1 MAKFLDYQG
10 LTQFWAKVK
19 TWVYTAVT
27 TNSPSKS
34 KTVTGMQDG
43 KVTYGNIGIDASQ
56 VETGTIPIARGGT
69 GAGTAA
75 SARSNLDV
83 YSKSETEALVA
94 GRIVVVQTLPGSG
107 QSGCIY
113 YVGPTGSGDDMYE
126 EYIWDANNS
135 TFIKVG
141 EKSLD
146 LSEYVNDLVSSGT
159 GNYVIGITKSGSTL
173 TITKG
178 NLPDATTSQKGIVQI
193 AGSIGATVSSEN
205 NKAASEKAVR
215 DAINA
220 LDANKTSTDGTNVQ
234 VKVTVTDG
242 KVSAVNITTDNTE
255 NKNNK
260 VTTWSQ
266 TTTDAHYPSEKLVK
280 TSLDSKTDKVASATE
295 GNFAGLD
302 ANGNLTDSGYSAADF
317 ATAEQGGKA
326 DSAIQGVRLAGA
338 ASALTPD
345 SNKHVTIPNAV
356 ATGATGATNGLMTA
370 NDKKRLDELTKVEA
384 SSTNG
389 NIKIDGTE
397 TTVYTHPTT
406 TAAAASAKKVGKDA
420 LGHVV
425 LGEALTKSDVGLGN
439 VDNTADANK
448 NVLSATKLTTARTI
462 DGISFDGT
470 ANIDHYGECPTAAAT
485 AAKVVTL
492 SEARGFTL
500 GPGASLYI
508 KFQYSNTATSPTLNV
523 NSTGAKSIYRY
534 GSTAPGVTTVN
545 SWQAGSVVHLVYDGT
560 AWQMVGWLND
570 DHTYTNASLGQG
582 YGTCATAEATTAKV
596 VTLSS
601 SYVVTTGGIVAVKFT
616 YGLCA
621 SATMNIN
628 GRGAK
633 SIFIHGAAV
642 TSTTAKLVKAG
653 DIAYFIYDGTQYHFL
668 GTDRMEQDAVVG
680 FSDTGT
686 AGTNAKVQYEKG
698 DGTKGDLMI
707 AITDAEINALP

>member
-10 LTQFWAKVK
+10 LTQFWAKIK

-43 KVTYGNIGIDASQ
+43 TVTYGDIGIDASQ
-56 VETGTIPIARGGT
+56 VETGTLPVSRGGT
-69 GAGTAA
+69 GSGTAA
-75 SARSNLDV
+75 GARSNLDV
-83 YSKSETEALVA
+83 YSKSETESLVA
-94 GRIVVVQTLPGSG
+94 GRIVVVQTLPASG
-107 QSGCIY
+107 QAGCIY
-113 YVGPTGSGDDMYE
+113 YVGPTGTGGDQYE
-126 EYIWDANNS
+126 EYIWDTTNAI
-135 TFIKVG
+135 FIKVG

-146 LSEYVNDLVSSGT
+146 LSEYVNALVASGT
-159 GNYVIGITKSGSTL
+159 GDYVIGITKSGN
-173 TITKG
+173 TITFTKG
-178 NLPDATTSQKGIVQI
+178 SLPDATTSQKGIVQI

-242 KVSAVNITTDNTE
+242 KVSAVNIMTDNTE

-280 TSLDSKTDKVASATE
+280 TSLDAKADKVVSATE

-302 ANGNLTDSGYSAADF
+302 ANGNLTDSGKSATDF
-317 ATAEQGGKA
+317 ATADQGNKA

-370 NDKKRLDELTKVEA
+370 DDKKRLGEINKIEA
-384 SSTNG
+384 SATNG
-389 NIKIDGTE
+389 NIKINGTE
-397 TTVYTHPTT
+397 TTVYAHPTT

-439 VDNTADANK
+439 VNNTADANK

-470 ANIDHYGECPTAAAT
+470 ANIDHYGECPTPAAT
-485 AAKVVTL
+485 VAKVVTL
-492 SEARGFTL
+492 SETSGFTL

-523 NSTGAKSIYRY
+523 NGTGAKSIYRY
-534 GSTAPGVTTVN
+534 GSTAPGTTAAT
-545 SWQAGSVVHLVYDGT
+545 SWQAGSVAHLVYDGA

-570 DHTYTNASLGQG
+570 NSTYTNASLGQG
-582 YGTCATAEATTAKV
+582 YGTCATAEATAAKA
-596 VTLSS
+596 VTLSG
-601 SYVVTTGGIVAVKFT
+601 YALMTGGIVAVKFT

-628 GRGAK
+628 SKGAK

-653 DIAYFIYDGTQYHFL
+653 DIAYFIYDGTQYQFL
-668 GTDRMEQDAVVG
+668 GTDRMEKDSVVG

-686 AGTNAKVQYEKG
+686 AGTDAKVQYEKG
-698 DGTKGDLMI
+698 DGTKGDLMV
-707 AITDAEINALP
+707 AITDAEIAALS

>member
-10 LTQFWAKVK
+10 LTQFWAKIK

-43 KVTYGNIGIDASQ
+43 KVTYGDIGIDASQ
-56 VETGTIPIARGGT
+56 VETGTIPVAHGGT
-69 GAGTAA
+69 GSGTAA
-75 SARSNLDV
+75 GARSNLDV
-83 YSKSETEALVA
+83 YSKAETESLVA
-94 GRIVVVQTLPGSG
+94 GRIVVVQTLPASG
-107 QSGCIY
+107 QAGCIY
-113 YVGPTGSGDDMYE
+113 YVGPSGSGGDQYE
-126 EYIWDANNS
+126 EYIWDATNS

-146 LSEYVNDLVSSGT
+146 LSEYVNELVSSGT
-159 GNYVIGITKSGSTL
+159 GDYVIGITKSGN
-173 TITKG
+173 TITFTKG
-178 NLPDATTSQKGIVQI
+178 NLPSATTSQKGIVQI

-260 VTTWSQ
+260 VTSWSQ
-266 TTTDAHYPSEKLVK
+266 TTTDTNYPSEKLVK
-280 TSLDSKTDKVASATE
+280 TSLDSKADKVASATE

-302 ANGNLTDSGYSAADF
+302 ANGNPTDSGKSAADF
-317 ATAEQGGKA
+317 ATADQGNKA
-326 DSAIQGVRLAGA
+326 DNAIQGVKLAGA
-338 ASALTPD
+338 ASPLTPD
-345 SNKHVTIPNAV
+345 SNRHVTIPNAV

-370 NDKKRLDELTKVEA
+370 DDKKRLGELTKVES

-389 NIKIDGTE
+389 NIKIDGNE
-397 TTVYTHPTT
+397 TTVYAHPTT
-406 TAAAASAKKVGKDA
+406 TAAAAAAKKVGKDS

-439 VDNTADANK
+439 VDNTADSNK
-448 NVLSATKLTTARTI
+448 NVLSATKLTTARKI

-470 ANIDHYGECPTAAAT
+470 ADIIHYCECPTAAGTAAKVVTLPDMAGFVLAAGASLYVKFQYTNSVASPTLNVNGTGAKAIYRYGTTAPGTTAATSWQANSVEHLVYDGAAWRMVGWLNDNTTYNNATLGQGYGTCTTAEAT

-492 SEARGFTL
+492 SSYA
-500 GPGASLYI
+500 
-508 KFQYSNTATSPTLNV
+508 
-523 NSTGAKSIYRY
+523 
-534 GSTAPGVTTVN
+534 
-545 SWQAGSVVHLVYDGT
+545 LV
-560 AWQMVGWLND
+560 
-570 DHTYTNASLGQG
+570 
-582 YGTCATAEATTAKV
+582 
-596 VTLSS
+596 
-601 SYVVTTGGIVAVKFT
+601 TGGIVAVKFS

-621 SATMNIN
+621 SATMNVN
-628 GRGAK
+628 GKGAK
-633 SIFIHGAAV
+633 NIFIHGAAV

-653 DIAYFIYDGTQYHFL
+653 DIAYFIYDGTQYQFL
-668 GTDRMEQDAVVG
+668 GTDRMEKDAVTG
-680 FSDTGT
+680 FSDAGT
-686 AGTNAKVQYEKG
+686 AGTDAKVQYEKG
-698 DGTKGDLMI
+698 DGTKGDLI
-707 AITDAEINALP
+707 VAITDAEINALT

>member
-10 LTQFWAKVK
+10 LTQFWAKIK

-56 VETGTIPIARGGT
+56 VETGTMPVARGGT
-69 GAGTAA
+69 GSGTAA
-75 SARSNLDV
+75 GARSNLDV
-83 YSKSETEALVA
+83 YSKAETESLVA
-94 GRIVVVQTLPGSG
+94 GRIVVVQTLPASG
-107 QSGCIY
+107 QAGCIY
-113 YVGPTGSGDDMYE
+113 YVGPSGSGGDQYE
-126 EYIWDANNS
+126 EYIWDATNS
-135 TFIKVG
+135 IFVKVG

-146 LSEYVNDLVSSGT
+146 LSEYVNDLVASGT
-159 GNYVIGITKSGSTL
+159 GDYVIGIQKSGNVITF
-173 TITKG
+173 TKG
-178 NLPDATTSQKGIVQI
+178 SLPFATTSQKGIVQI

-260 VTTWSQ
+260 VTSWSQ
-266 TTTDAHYPSEKLVK
+266 TTTDTHYPSEKLVK
-280 TSLDSKTDKVASATE
+280 TSLDSKADKVASATE

-302 ANGNLTDSGYSAADF
+302 ANGNPTDSGKSAADF
-317 ATAEQGGKA
+317 ATADQGNKA
-326 DSAIQGVRLAGA
+326 DNAIQGVKLAGA
-338 ASALTPD
+338 ASPLTPD
-345 SNKHVTIPNAV
+345 SNRHVTIPNAV

-370 NDKKRLDELTKVEA
+370 DDKKRLGELTKVEA

-397 TTVYTHPTT
+397 TTVYAHPTT
-406 TAAAASAKKVGKDA
+406 TAASAAAKKVGKDA

-439 VDNTADANK
+439 VDNTADSNK
-448 NVLSATKLTTARTI
+448 NVLSATKLTTARKI
-462 DGISFDGT
+462 DGVSFDGT
-470 ANIDHYGECPTAAAT
+470 ADIIHYCECPTEAGT

-492 SEARGFTL
+492 PDAAGFVL
-500 GPGASLYI
+500 AAGASLYV
-508 KFQYSNTATSPTLNV
+508 KFQYTNSVASPTLNV
-523 NSTGAKSIYRY
+523 NGTGAKAIYRY
-534 GSTAPGVTTVN
+534 GTTTPGTTAAT
-545 SWQAGSVVHLVYDGT
+545 SWQANSVEHLVYDGA
-560 AWQMVGWLND
+560 AWRLVGWLND
-570 DHTYTNASLGQG
+570 NTTYSNASLGQG
-582 YGTCATAEATTAKV
+582 YGTCTTAEATAAKV

-601 SYVVTTGGIVAVKFT
+601 YTLATGGIVAVKFS

-621 SATMNIN
+621 SATMNVN
-628 GRGAK
+628 GKGAK
-633 SIFIHGAAV
+633 NIFIHGAAV
-642 TSTTAKLVKAG
+642 TSMTAKLVKAG

-668 GTDRMEQDAVVG
+668 GTDRMEKDAVIG
-680 FSDTGT
+680 FSDAGT
-686 AGTNAKVQYEKG
+686 AGTDAKVQYEKG
-698 DGTKGDLMI
+698 DGTKGDLMV
-707 AITDAEINALP
+707 

>member
-10 LTQFWAKVK
+10 LTQFWAKIK

-43 KVTYGNIGIDASQ
+43 KVTYGDIGIDASQ
-56 VETGTIPIARGGT
+56 VETGTMPVARGGT
-69 GAGTAA
+69 GSGTAA
-75 SARSNLDV
+75 GARSNLDV
-83 YSKSETEALVA
+83 YSKAETESLVA
-94 GRIVVVQTLPGSG
+94 GRIVVVQTLPASG
-107 QSGCIY
+107 QAGCIY
-113 YVGPTGSGDDMYE
+113 YVGPSGSGGDQYE
-126 EYIWDANNS
+126 EYLWDATNS
-135 TFIKVG
+135 TFVKVG

-146 LSEYVNDLVSSGT
+146 LSEYVNELVSSGT
-159 GNYVIGITKSGSTL
+159 GDYVIGITKSGN
-173 TITKG
+173 TITFTKG
-178 NLPDATTSQKGIVQI
+178 SLPSATTSQKGIVQI

-260 VTTWSQ
+260 VTSWSQ
-266 TTTDAHYPSEKLVK
+266 TTTDTHYPSEKLVK
-280 TSLDSKTDKVASATE
+280 TSLDSKSDKVASATE

-302 ANGNLTDSGYSAADF
+302 ANGNPTDSGKSAADF
-317 ATAEQGGKA
+317 ATADQGNRA
-326 DSAIQGVRLAGA
+326 DNAIQGVKLAGA
-338 ASALTPD
+338 ASPLTPD
-345 SNKHVTIPNAV
+345 SNRHVTIPNAV

-370 NDKKRLDELTKVEA
+370 DDKKRLGELAKVEA

-389 NIKIDGTE
+389 NIKIDGNE
-397 TTVYTHPTT
+397 TTVYAHPTT
-406 TAAAASAKKVGKDA
+406 TAASAAAKKVGKDA

-439 VDNTADANK
+439 VDNTADSNK
-448 NVLSATKLTTARTI
+448 NVLSATKLTTARKI

-470 ANIDHYGECPTAAAT
+470 ADIIHYCECPTAAGT

-492 SEARGFTL
+492 PDAAGFVLTA
-500 GPGASLYI
+500 GASLYV
-508 KFQYSNTATSPTLNV
+508 KFQYTNSVASPTLNV
-523 NSTGAKSIYRY
+523 NGTGAKAIYRY
-534 GSTAPGVTTVN
+534 GTTTPGTTAAT
-545 SWQAGSVVHLVYDGT
+545 SWQANSVEHLVYDGA
-560 AWQMVGWLND
+560 AWRLVGWLND
-570 DHTYTNASLGQG
+570 NSTYSNASLGQG
-582 YGTCATAEATTAKV
+582 YGTCTTAEATAAKV

-601 SYVVTTGGIVAVKFT
+601 YTLATGGIVAVKFS

-621 SATMNIN
+621 SATMNVN
-628 GRGAK
+628 GKGAK
-633 SIFIHGAAV
+633 NIFIHGAAV

-668 GTDRMEQDAVVG
+668 GTDRMEKDAVIG
-680 FSDTGT
+680 FSDAGT
-686 AGTNAKVQYEKG
+686 AGTDAKVQYEKG
-698 DGTKGDLMI
+698 DGTKGDLMV
-707 AITDAEINALP
+707 AITDAEINALT

>member
-43 KVTYGNIGIDASQ
+43 KITYGNIGIDASQ
-56 VETGTIPIARGGT
+56 VETGTLPIERGGT
-69 GAGTAA
+69 GSGTTAG
-75 SARSNLDV
+75 ARSNLDV

-94 GRIVVVQTLPGSG
+94 GRIVVVQTLPASG

-113 YVGPTGSGDDMYE
+113 YVGPTGSGGDQYE
-126 EYIWDANNS
+126 EYIWDATNS

-146 LSEYVNDLVSSGT
+146 LSEYVNALVSSGT
-159 GNYVIGITKSGSTL
+159 GDYVIGITKSGNTL
-173 TITKG
+173 TFTKG
-178 NLPDATTSQKGIVQI
+178 SLPSATTSQQGIVQI
-193 AGSIGATVSSEN
+193 AGSIGSTVASEN

-220 LDANKTSTDGTNVQ
+220 LDANKTSSDGTNVQ

-260 VTTWSQ
+260 VTSWSQ
-266 TTTDAHYPSEKLVK
+266 TTTDTHYPSEKLVK
-280 TSLDSKTDKVASATE
+280 TSLDSKADKVGSATA

-302 ANGNLTDSGYSAADF
+302 ANGNPTDSGKSASDF
-317 ATAEQGGKA
+317 ATAEQGSKA

-356 ATGATGATNGLMTA
+356 ATGTTGATNGLMTA
-370 NDKKRLDELTKVEA
+370 DDKKRLGELTKVEA

-397 TTVYTHPTT
+397 TTVYAHPTT
-406 TAAAASAKKVGKDA
+406 TAASASAKKVGKDA

-492 SEARGFTL
+492 ADASSFTL
-500 GPGASLYI
+500 GPSASLYV
-508 KFQYSNTATSPTLNV
+508 KFQYANGVASPTLNV
-523 NSTGAKSIYRY
+523 NGTGAKAIYRY
-534 GSTAPGVTTVN
+534 GSTAPGTTTDT
-545 SWQAGSVVHLVYDGT
+545 SWQAGSVVHLVYDGN
-560 AWQMVGWLND
+560 AWQMVGWLNNNT
-570 DHTYTNASLGQG
+570 TYSNATLGQG
-582 YGTCATAEATTAKV
+582 YGTCSTAEATAAKT

-601 SYVVTTGGIVAVKFT
+601 YALATGGIVAVKFT

-628 GRGAK
+628 GKGAK
-633 SIFIHGAAV
+633 NIFIHGAAV

-653 DIAYFIYDGTQYHFL
+653 DIAYFIYDGTQYQFL

-698 DGTKGDLMI
+698 DGTKGDLMV